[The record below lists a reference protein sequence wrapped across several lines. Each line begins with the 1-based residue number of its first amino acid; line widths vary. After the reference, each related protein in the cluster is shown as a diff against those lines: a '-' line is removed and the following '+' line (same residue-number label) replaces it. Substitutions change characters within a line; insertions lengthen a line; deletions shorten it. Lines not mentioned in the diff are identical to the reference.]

1 MFDAIAAK
9 KARLDVIIEGKG
21 KQPRED
27 LITSQ
32 LFGTVRFL
40 SSSAQKLALE
50 TLVGAKLEGDATIH
64 LWPKFGRIEPDV
76 VLELTRG
83 IDTRYWIVE
92 VKWGADFSGE
102 DQALREIDAVMRAA
116 CYREGLRGQPRDVV
130 GYTLLGAERK
140 HEDQMASLV
149 VTFGGDL
156 TIRSRRWPEVTTA
169 LRQLEAD
176 QDGGLAAW
184 ARCAANFLSRTRMG
198 AALDNWPEM
207 TMPESC
213 SYRYDTSRR
222 FGWGGFF
229 RPVPACEF
237 HFHTN

>member
-21 KQPRED
+21 KQPREN

-32 LFGTVRFL
+32 FFGTVRFL

-50 TLVGAKLEGDATIH
+50 TIVGAQLEGEAIIH
-64 LWPKFGRIEPDV
+64 LWPKFGRTEPDV

-92 VKWGADFSGE
+92 VKWGADFSSE
-102 DQALREIDAVMRAA
+102 DQASREIDAVRRDA
-116 CYREGLRGQPRDVV
+116 CYREGLGGQPRDVV
-130 GYTLLGAERK
+130 GYTLLGAEGK
-140 HEDQMASLV
+140 HKDQMESLV
-149 VTFGGDL
+149 ATRGGKL
-156 TIRSRRWPEVTTA
+156 SIRSRRWPEVTTA
-169 LRQLEAD
+169 LRQLEAN

-184 ARCAANFLSRTRMG
+184 ARCAANFLVQAGVG

-207 TMPESC
+207 TMPESG
-213 SYRYDTSRR
+213 SYRYSTTGH
-222 FGWGGFF
+222 FGWGGSF
-229 RPVPACEF
+229 RTVPACEF
-237 HFHTN
+237 HFHNC